1 MKNREKINTST
12 ITFISHEKD
21 FTNHAPHHFHV
32 HNVQTGESIGQ
43 VDFQEGPVIEGIN
56 GVTNEDLL
64 EMVAVRLRGFEQSP
78 FKHVRNANA
87 LGYIEQAIHELN
99 QRTKERQVR
108 GVEGT
113 HKI

>member
-12 ITFISHEKD
+12 ITFVSHEKD

-32 HNVQTGESIGQ
+32 HDINTGESIAKI
-43 VDFQEGPVIEGIN
+43 DFQNGPVSEGIN

-64 EMVAVRLRGFEQSP
+64 EMVAVRLRSYEESP

-87 LGYIEQAIHELN
+87 LGYIEQAIRELN
-99 QRTKERQVR
+99 QRTKERQTR

-113 HKI
+113 HTI